1 MSEAEIVEPK
11 IVESAR
17 EIAPLQKLDEVKA
30 DSIRPE
36 TFGAK
41 SWRHK
46 FKIQRFIEPVQIAIQ
61 KFLKEEEKV
70 QAKSV

>member
-41 SWRHK
+41 S
-46 FKIQRFIEPVQIAIQ
+46 
-61 KFLKEEEKV
+61 
-70 QAKSV
+70 